1 MRTSLR
7 EGMMLDKLI
16 DRIGDVQGRATVR
29 TVFGDPM
36 EVHGR
41 TIIPVAKVRFGF
53 GMGMGRDKRKDDE
66 NHDDDHHRTA
76 GGGGGGGAVIRPLA
90 VIEISDGQ
98 TKVTPIVDV
107 TRIVLAAIALAA
119 CGIFWVSRTLR
130 AQAGLGRIHAGR

>member
-1 MRTSLR
+1 MNSK
-7 EGMMLDKLI
+7 EGTMLDKLI

-29 TVFGDPM
+29 TVFGDPI

-53 GMGMGRDKRKDDE
+53 GMGMGRGNHKDDE
-66 NHDDDHHRTA
+66 KYDDDHHRA
-76 GGGGGGGAVIRPLA
+76 AGGGGGAVMRPLA

-98 TKVTPIVDV
+98 TKVTPIADV
-107 TRIVLAAIALAA
+107 TRIALAAIALAA
-119 CGIFWVSRTLR
+119 WGIFWVSRTIR

>member
-1 MRTSLR
+1 
-7 EGMMLDKLI
+7 MLDKLI
-16 DRIGDVQGRATVR
+16 DRIGEVQGKATVR
-29 TVFGDPM
+29 TVFGDPV

-53 GMGMGRDKRKDDE
+53 GMGMGRGKRKDDE
-66 NHDDDHHRTA
+66 KHDDDHHRA
-76 GGGGGGGAVIRPLA
+76 AGGGAVIRSLA

-107 TRIVLAAIALAA
+107 TRISLAAIALTAW
-119 CGIFWVSRTLR
+119 GIFWLSRTLR

>member
-1 MRTSLR
+1 MNSK
-7 EGMMLDKLI
+7 EGTMLDKLI

-41 TIIPVAKVRFGF
+41 TIIPVANVRFGF
-53 GMGMGRDKRKDDE
+53 GMGMSGDKRKDDE
-66 NHDDDHHRTA
+66 KQDDDQHPAA

-107 TRIVLAAIALAA
+107 TRIALAAIALASW
-119 CGIFWVSRTLR
+119 GVFWISRTLR

>member
-1 MRTSLR
+1 MNSK
-7 EGMMLDKLI
+7 EGTMLDKLI

-29 TVFGDPM
+29 TVFGDPI

-53 GMGMGRDKRKDDE
+53 GMGMGRGKREDDE
-66 NHDDDHHRTA
+66 KHDNDHHRAT
-76 GGGGGGGAVIRPLA
+76 GGGGGGAVIRPLA

-98 TKVTPIVDV
+98 TKVTPIADV
-107 TRIVLAAIALAA
+107 TRIALAAIALAA
-119 CGIFWVSRTLR
+119 WGIFWVSRTLR

>member
-1 MRTSLR
+1 MP
-7 EGMMLDKLI
+7 DKLI

-41 TIIPVAKVRFGF
+41 TIIPVASVRFGF
-53 GMGMGRDKRKDDE
+53 GMGMGRGQRKDDE
-66 NHDDDHHRTA
+66 KHDDDHHRA
-76 GGGGGGGAVIRPLA
+76 AGGGGGAVIRPLA

-107 TRIVLAAIALAA
+107 TRIALAAIALAA
-119 CGIFWVSRTLR
+119 WGIFWVSRTLR
-130 AQAGLGRIHAGR
+130 AQAGLGRIHAEVI